1 VLQQGAFSKAC
12 ALYAIDNSLL
22 SKPIKALAADLGK
35 LWLNCLNLYLCLI
48 PSQ

>member
-1 VLQQGAFSKAC
+1 MLGAVLQQGAFSKAD

-35 LWLNCLNLYLCLI
+35 
-48 PSQ
+48 Q